1 MRVLGIDPGLRLTGF
16 GCVEGPEQIAAPPVM
31 VDAGVIRLVQGS
43 GPTPEV
49 APRLVELERDLID
62 VFERNRPEL
71 VAVEALFSHK
81 EHPFTAVLMGHA
93 RGVILLVARRFG
105 CDIVEIPP
113 ADVKRSIA
121 GSGRATKEQMQA
133 SVARLLRLPEPP
145 RPADIADALAIAIA
159 CRQRALLPSGLTSGL
174 GVKRH
179 TIAR

>member
-16 GCVEGPEQIAAPPVM
+16 GCVEGPGQITSPPVM

-105 CDIVEIPP
+105 CEIVEIPP
-113 ADVKRSIA
+113 ADVKRSIT

-133 SVARLLRLPEPP
+133 SVARILRLPEPP
-145 RPADIADALAIAIA
+145 KPADIADALAIAIA
-159 CRQRALLPSGLTSGL
+159 CRQRALLPSGLAP
-174 GVKRH
+174 KRH
-179 TIAR
+179 KIAR